1 MRLDK
6 GLHESPIVFRKI
18 YALQAWEQTQ
28 NEQKMEVLVSLH
40 SNVVAMSDNR
50 NIAIQPPAYS
60 KGRYIGSETAGIYTE
75 VHCTI
80 PDVKQWI

>member
-1 MRLDK
+1 
-6 GLHESPIVFRKI
+6 
-18 YALQAWEQTQ
+18 
-28 NEQKMEVLVSLH
+28 MEVLVSLH

-60 KGRYIGSETAGIYTE
+60 QGRYIGSETAGIYTE

-80 PDVKQWI
+80 PDVKQ